1 MWMHRAWSQDWLL
14 AVVVTGACILGGVP
28 VVSPTRVACVFHA
41 CAHPLACHI
50 FMVKVQVY
58 VLYWWRVLA
67 LWTSSSDHLV
77 VVVGLPSG
85 LPVDDAALWLVL
97 PGRRLR

>member
-1 MWMHRAWSQDWLL
+1 MWMLRAWSQDWLL
-14 AVVVTGACILGGVP
+14 AVVGTGACILGGVP

-58 VLYWWRVLA
+58 VMYLWRELVLG
-67 LWTSSSDHLV
+67 TSSSDHL

-85 LPVDDAALWLVL
+85 LPVDDAAPWLVL